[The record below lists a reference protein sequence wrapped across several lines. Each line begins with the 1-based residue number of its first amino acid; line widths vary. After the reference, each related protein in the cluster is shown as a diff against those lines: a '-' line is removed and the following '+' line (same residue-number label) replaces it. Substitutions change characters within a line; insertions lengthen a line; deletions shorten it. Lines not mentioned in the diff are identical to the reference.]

1 MESSDIDRFRKMLL
15 IGRNISLAKKSKY
28 SMPPPTQGKANS
40 SSNSSLNL
48 QDQWNILS
56 PTQQAILTLQAS
68 NSEEQQNHLQYQ
80 LWMQQQ
86 QQHHQQMMMMAVA
99 PPFPYYS
106 AGAGSG
112 GGGVAGTMVQPTT
125 MPMGIPQHSTEP
137 QTNNSLINQ
146 HYQHQP
152 QTNQSGWKGRNP
164 VNNAATVAAYN
175 VSATSYS
182 HPDSSQKES
191 KRGGANARG
200 RGGKGKDRPH
210 PYNSPGREARKDF
223 YNFEEHDA
231 KVSVRCDPC
240 NMKFITQFTY
250 DAHLHA
256 HKQCPHC
263 LFSALSKPLSVHV
276 SQMHSQGSRIEASEG
291 SINSPC
297 KFFLKGKCKKMLE
310 CPYLHI
316 VPASSSSSSL
326 YLQNQQ
332 QPQQQPD
339 DFKKEATLLSLPPHR
354 QQAHQLYVGADPH
367 LQLPTM

>member
-1 MESSDIDRFRKMLL
+1 
-15 IGRNISLAKKSKY
+15 
-28 SMPPPTQGKANS
+28 MPPPPTKGKVNS
-40 SSNSSLNL
+40 ISNSNLNL
-48 QDQWNILS
+48 QDQWNSLN

-68 NSEEQQNHLQYQ
+68 NSKEQQNHLQYQ

-86 QQHHQQMMMMAVA
+86 QQMMMMAAA
-99 PPFPYYS
+99 PPFQYYS
-106 AGAGSG
+106 VGAAAGAAGVAA
-112 GGGVAGTMVQPTT
+112 GVAGTIGQPIT
-125 MPMGIPQHSTEP
+125 MPLGIPQHSTEP
-137 QTNNSLINQ
+137 QTNNSRINEN
-146 HYQHQP
+146 YQHQP

-182 HPDSSQKES
+182 HQDSSQRES
-191 KRGGANARG
+191 KRGGGANARG

-210 PYNSPGREARKDF
+210 PYNSPGREGRKDF
-223 YNFEEHDA
+223 SNFEEHDA

-276 SQMHSQGSRIEASEG
+276 SQMHSQGSRVEASEG

-326 YLQNQQ
+326 YLQNHQ
-332 QPQQQPD
+332 QPQQQPG
-339 DFKKEATLLSLPPHR
+339 DFKKEVPLSSVPPHR
-354 QQAHQLYVGADPH
+354 QQPLPLYGGADPH
-367 LQLPTM
+367 LQLPTMPTM